1 MINVYKCT
9 LNARE
14 RFYLVLQS
22 LGNVMRLPQRSI
34 RIHDNVKF
42 DEVVLL
48 QGHWSAAV
56 QNRTC
61 EGSLRTGPLCVIRC
75 NEAAGDNVS
84 MDESVGTDEDERV
97 VRLTW

>member
-42 DEVVLL
+42 DEVVLM
-48 QGHWSAAV
+48 QGHWSAGGV
-56 QNRTC
+56 EQEMGRKFTY
-61 EGSLRTGPLCVIRC
+61 R
-75 NEAAGDNVS
+75 AAMCDK
-84 MDESVGTDEDERV
+84 MQ
-97 VRLTW
+97 